1 MVALFI
7 RMHMYSQCTCFAGQ
21 PKSCTPQCFAAL
33 LLLYAR
39 FAAALHMLF
48 SAALLLFTAALLQFY
63 CCFTVALLQIP
74 RCFAELLPVSFLQPL
89 TLLVVKQQ

>member
-1 MVALFI
+1 
-7 RMHMYSQCTCFAGQ
+7 MYSQCTCFAGQ

-48 SAALLLFTAALLQFY
+48 NAALLLLY
-63 CCFTVALLQIP
+63 CCFTAFLLLLYC
-74 RCFAELLPVSFLQPL
+74 CFTADPSVLCRVVTCVLPAAADFTRSKAA
-89 TLLVVKQQ
+89 VKQK